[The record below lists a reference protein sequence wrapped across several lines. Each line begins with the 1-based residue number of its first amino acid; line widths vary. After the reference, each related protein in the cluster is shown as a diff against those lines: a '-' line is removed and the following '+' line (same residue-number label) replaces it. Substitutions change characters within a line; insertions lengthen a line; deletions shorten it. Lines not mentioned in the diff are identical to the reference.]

1 MNKDKG
7 PVGDHKSRPIL
18 SGNVKIGQLT
28 IRITRIENPNKKN
41 TCMNTRRKINGGYY
55 PTAWISQTKRERE
68 EFKQAKIDDYFRL
81 VRPQINIQTKDIIKC
96 IHVNINGLN
105 AKKYKIIQFL

>member
-1 MNKDKG
+1 MDK
-7 PVGDHKSRPIL
+7 PDEER
-18 SGNVKIGQLT
+18 
-28 IRITRIENPNKKN
+28 E
-41 TCMNTRRKINGGYY
+41 
-55 PTAWISQTKRERE
+55 RERE

-105 AKKYKIIQFL
+105 AKKYKIIQFS

>member
-1 MNKDKG
+1 MHEYTEKDKW
-7 PVGDHKSRPIL
+7 RIL
-18 SGNVKIGQLT
+18 SHSMDKPD
-28 IRITRIENPNKKN
+28 E
-41 TCMNTRRKINGGYY
+41 
-55 PTAWISQTKRERE
+55 ERE

-105 AKKYKIIQFL
+105 AKNTKLSNSYN